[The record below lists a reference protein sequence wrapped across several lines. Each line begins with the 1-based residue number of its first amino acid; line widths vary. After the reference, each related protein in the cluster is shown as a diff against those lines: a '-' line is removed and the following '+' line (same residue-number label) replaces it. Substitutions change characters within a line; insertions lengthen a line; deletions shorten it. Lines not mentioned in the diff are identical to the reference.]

1 MLVEYEI
8 CDITEIGDT
17 MYETALSILKKIS
30 EHGYE
35 AYIVGGYPRDKY
47 RGYEVTD
54 IDICTNIP
62 LALLEKLFTVEKT
75 NFASSV
81 ILIDNM
87 KFEVTAFRR
96 DSNYERHRFPK
107 TIELV
112 NHLEIDLER
121 RDFIMNTLCINQYG
135 EYVDLL
141 GARND
146 IDSKIIRV
154 VGNTKEKLCEDVL
167 RMLRAIRFATILDF
181 RLDEEIKMVIL
192 ENRYLLK
199 HLSKRKIEEEM
210 NKIRTSSNKEK
221 GITLLKELKIDEVI
235 QIDYK

>member
-1 MLVEYEI
+1 
-8 CDITEIGDT
+8 
-17 MYETALSILKKIS
+17 MYETGLAILKKIS
-30 EHGYE
+30 DKGYE

-47 RGYEVTD
+47 RGYTSSD

-62 LALLEKLFTVEKT
+62 LSLLKELFPVEKT

-81 ILIDNM
+81 ILIDSM
-87 KFEVTAFRR
+87 KFEVTAFRK
-96 DSNYERHRFPK
+96 DSNYENYRFPK

-112 NHLEIDLER
+112 NELEIDLER

-146 IDSKIIRV
+146 IDDKVIRV

-181 RLDEEIKMVIL
+181 RLDEEVKKVIL
-192 ENRYLLK
+192 ENRHLLK

-210 NKIRTSSNKEK
+210 NKILTSSNKEK
-221 GITLLKELKIDEVI
+221 GIILLKELKIHEVI